1 MSTVMNTNDD
11 QRVGM
16 WTVMG
21 MNAEMFDMRSRAINV
36 LTVGALLVLAGCG
49 SAQAD
54 SVDDVAAGEEFVRVI
69 NVEVA
74 LVATETFVEEIRLT
88 SVAMANQDVMLEAEE
103 TGRIVHIYVDRGDR
117 VGAGDRIAKID
128 DRVLQAQVNQASSAA
143 QLAQQTWERRQRLF
157 EEEQVGSEIAYL
169 EAKFGAEQAAA
180 TLQGL
185 EERLARTV
193 VRAPFAGILDER
205 HVDVGTMVGPGKTV
219 GRLVDLDLI
228 KVFAGVPERYATDVH
243 VGARAQ
249 LVFEAVRAEVYAAPI
264 RYVGASIDPRS
275 RTFPIEIEVPNQDH
289 SIKPQMVG
297 NMAITRQEVAEAIV
311 VPQDALVRVEDGYVV
326 YVAIEQGG
334 HMVAEVRDVILGPT
348 RRNLVVVEDGL
359 VAGEQLVVV
368 GQKSVA
374 NGDRVNVVAN
384 QGG

>member
-11 QRVGM
+11 QPVGM

-21 MNAEMFDMRSRAINV
+21 MNAEIFDMKSRAINV

-54 SVDDVAAGEEFVRVI
+54 SVDDVAASEEFVRVI
-69 NVEVA
+69 NVEVT
-74 LVATETFVEEIRLT
+74 LIATETFVEEIRLT

-103 TGRIVHIYVDRGDR
+103 TGRIVHIYLDRGDR

-143 QLAQQTWERRQRLF
+143 QLAQQTWERRKRLF

-219 GRLVDLDLI
+219 GRLVDLDPI

-243 VGARAQ
+243 MGARAQ

>member
-11 QRVGM
+11 QPVGM

-21 MNAEMFDMRSRAINV
+21 MNAEIFDMKSRAINV

-54 SVDDVAAGEEFVRVI
+54 SVDDVAASEEFVRVI
-69 NVEVA
+69 NVEVT
-74 LVATETFVEEIRLT
+74 LIATETFVEEIRLT

-103 TGRIVHIYVDRGDR
+103 TGRIVHIYLDRGDR

-143 QLAQQTWERRQRLF
+143 QLAQQTWERRKRLF

-219 GRLVDLDLI
+219 GRLVDLDPI

-243 VGARAQ
+243 MGARAQ
-249 LVFEAVRAEVYAAPI
+249 LVFEAVRAEVYAASI